1 MQPDCSRAGWL
12 RELLSH
18 FEEPGA
24 GPFLQLESIYKC
36 YKVFWF
42 LFCFLFFKA
51 QFFLFVC
58 LFLVKWRKDYAV
70 VMAQFSSFFQKS
82 SKTQK
87 EAHFLWLNP
96 EEVVL
101 LADPW
106 VHASGS
112 WLRAAAAKL
121 SLQNWLLHSPCACR
135 LHLPSWSCCPQS
147 PGTGGP
153 LNTGLSVASGEP
165 RNLCPSQSVNWNTSK
180 WSSWLPKDP
189 QLRKN
194 KPAAYAWQGQW
205 VSAWSFLDQGFK
217 WPF

>member
-1 MQPDCSRAGWL
+1 M
-12 RELLSH
+12 
-18 FEEPGA
+18 EEGLCC
-24 GPFLQLESIYKC
+24 GYGS
-36 YKVFWF
+36 
-42 LFCFLFFKA
+42 A
-51 QFFLFVC
+51 QFC
-58 LFLVKWRKDYAV
+58 LPEVK
-70 VMAQFSSFFQKS
+70 Q
-82 SKTQK
+82 
-87 EAHFLWLNP
+87 NP
-96 EEVVL
+96 ERGTFPLTEPRRGGPASWPL
-101 LADPW
+101 

-112 WLRAAAAKL
+112 WFRAAAAKL
-121 SLQNWLLHSPCACR
+121 SLQNWLLRSPCACR
-135 LHLPSWSCCPQS
+135 LHPPSWSCYPQS

-189 QLRKN
+189 QLCKN